1 MSSRTPPG
9 IPYSNVGVRLR
20 PPAIAALMQAAL
32 EDDTVLSLAAGFT
45 DSLSLPVEPIGR
57 AVRNLEKKP
66 GPPEHLQY
74 GTNQGRPGLRRL
86 LAGFIDDH
94 DRSAARPVSPESV
107 FITNGSQQALYL
119 ASRVLCEPGDIVL
132 VERPSY
138 FVYLDMLKALG
149 VDILPIPEAI
159 DGSIDAAGLAALLQ
173 RCADEGR
180 ADRVKIVYVE
190 SYFSNPTGKCRTVA
204 EKEAIA
210 AAVGDARANPVVIED
225 AAYRDLY
232 FHRPFPADSILAL
245 EAFASIPAL
254 YLGTLTKP
262 YATGLKVGYGICNH
276 AGWLQRILWL
286 KSHQDFG
293 TANFNQ
299 AILEEVVLE
308 GGLEEQ
314 TARLRTSYRGKMEA
328 LDAALEDG
336 GIRELGWSWERPLGG
351 LYLWLT
357 APEGM
362 DTRMDSP
369 FWSACREEHVLY
381 IPGDLCYPGEA
392 PVDRVRLSFGVLDPH
407 DLARAA
413 ARFVR
418 AARRIGV
425 PAKTAS

>member
-1 MSSRTPPG
+1 MSNRPSPG
-9 IPYSNVGVRLR
+9 IPYSNLGARLR

-32 EDDTVLSLAAGFT
+32 EDTNVLSLAAGFT
-45 DSLSLPVEPIGR
+45 DSLTLPLEPIGR
-57 AVRNLEKKP
+57 AIRTLEQKP

-86 LAGFIDDH
+86 LAGFLDDH
-94 DRSAARPVSPESV
+94 DRTAVQAIAPETV
-107 FITNGSQQALYL
+107 FVTNGSQQALYL

-138 FVYLDMLKALG
+138 FVYLDMLKAFG
-149 VDILPIPEAI
+149 VDILTIPEAA
-159 DGSIDAAGLAALLQ
+159 DGAIDASGLAALLQ

-180 ADRVKIVYVE
+180 ADRVKIVYIE
-190 SYFSNPTGKCRTVA
+190 SYFSNPTGKCRSVV
-204 EKEAIA
+204 EKEALA
-210 AAVGDARANPVVIED
+210 ATLTDARANPVVIED

-232 FHRPFPADSILAL
+232 FRDSYPADSILAL
-245 EAFASIPAL
+245 EAYASIPSL

-262 YATGLKVGYGICNH
+262 YATGLKVGYGVCNH
-276 AGWLQRILWL
+276 PEWLKRILWL

-299 AILEEVVLE
+299 AILEEVMLE

-314 TARLRTSYRGKMEA
+314 TARLRTSYRTKMEA
-328 LDAALEDG
+328 LDSALEDG
-336 GIRELGWSWERPLGG
+336 GIRALGWRWERPLGG

-357 APEGM
+357 APDSM

-369 FWSACREEHVLY
+369 FWTACREEHVLY
-381 IPGDLCYPGEA
+381 IPGDLCYPGDA
-392 PVDRVRLSFGVLDPH
+392 PVDRVRLSFGVLEPH
-407 DLARAA
+407 DLSRAA
-413 ARFVR
+413 IRFAR

-425 PAKTAS
+425 PA

>member
-32 EDDTVLSLAAGFT
+32 EDENVLSLAAGFT
-45 DSLSLPVEPIGR
+45 DSLSLPIAPIGR
-57 AVRNLEKKP
+57 AVRTLEAKP

-74 GTNQGRPGLRRL
+74 GTNQGRPGLRRM
-86 LAGFIDDH
+86 LAAFLDDH
-94 DRSAARPVSPESV
+94 DRSAPGSMAPENV
-107 FITNGSQQALYL
+107 FVTNGSQQALYL

-149 VDILPIPEAI
+149 VDILSLPENI
-159 DGSIDAAGLAALLQ
+159 DGAIDAAGLRTLLKQ
-173 RCADEGR
+173 CEDEGR
-180 ADRVKIVYVE
+180 ADRVKIVYLE
-190 SYFSNPTGKCRTVA
+190 SYFSNPTGKCRSVS

-210 AAVGDARANPVVIED
+210 AAVTGARANPIVIED

-232 FHRPFPADSILAL
+232 FRDPYPADSILAL
-245 EAFASIPAL
+245 EAYASIPSL

-276 AGWLQRILWL
+276 PELLQRILWL

-299 AILEEVVLE
+299 AILEEVMLE

-314 TARLRTSYRGKMEA
+314 TARLRASYRGKMEA
-328 LDAALEDG
+328 LDAALEGG
-336 GIRELGWSWERPLGG
+336 GIRDLGWRWERPLGG

-369 FWSACREEHVLY
+369 FWAACREEHVLY
-381 IPGDLCYPGEA
+381 IPGDLCYPGAA
-392 PVDRVRLSFGVLDPH
+392 PVDRVRLSFGVLDSH
-407 DLARAA
+407 DLSRAA
-413 ARFVR
+413 IRFIR

-425 PAKTAS
+425 PA